1 MVLVQVPSCVQ
12 VQDVLVYAHSL
23 DAITNLQVACT
34 STLVQ
39 ILVQVVHV
47 YSIASHPCLT
57 GWSSTEHYCACRLRS
72 PRVWVCERRE
82 SGNILVAF
90 CQKSSC
96 RQFG

>member
-47 YSIASHPCLT
+47 YSITSHPCLT
-57 GWSSTEHYCACRLRS
+57 GWSSTEHYCACYAHLVFGS
-72 PRVWVCERRE
+72 VNGERVE
-82 SGNILVAF
+82 IYL
-90 CQKSSC
+90 
-96 RQFG
+96 